1 MNDVTISLSILLG
14 FASVALGVCSLVLKS
29 DCDHVS
35 ICYGLIEFKKTKSV
49 PKTEAE
55 LDTVVVVQEGAK
67 DTATLPE

>member
-35 ICYGLIEFKKTKSV
+35 ICYGLIEFERTKAVSEEV
-49 PKTEAE
+49 
-55 LDTVVVVQEGAK
+55 DRVIVVQEEEEEQN
-67 DTATLPE
+67 ATLP